1 MEEKDKDKDKGD
13 ALLDEPEM
21 SESEILKARL
31 KFFFLLVGVL
41 LILIIIS
48 IILLIA
54 LDKDLPPPKMENL
67 NNWNDSYR
75 KAEEFVSKLNRTE
88 KVGLLYGVENMR
100 FLNIKDKTELDG
112 LCVGEIPPIKKNNKT
127 IFKGMCLQD
136 GPAGVRFADGHSIS
150 WQSNLNLAATFN
162 RTLMYEVG
170 KTQGLEN
177 KEKGINTF
185 LSPCVNIMRNP
196 QAGRVWEAFGEDP
209 FYSGVCATEMIRGIQ
224 DVGVIATIKH
234 FVGNDQETYRH
245 ASSSNIDMG
254 PLMDIYV
261 EPFYR
266 PIHEARVGAVMS
278 AYSAVNNTYASE
290 NKALLTDILRGILGF
305 RGFVMS
311 DWWAIYNNHSDNFNS
326 GLDMNMPGGK
336 YFGKYYGREQSFWSC
351 LEEYEDEDI
360 INKTRINESATR
372 IIATMYQMNQMDKY
386 PDVHLFKE
394 TKTPERIKLQR
405 DAATESQVLLK
416 NEDNILPLNNIKSIA
431 VIGNAAQKRDCGEDG
446 DLLCQNNTN
455 RVQNGHIHLGY
466 GSGTTTFNYTVAPIE
481 GIKELAK
488 ARGIEV
494 KESGRLIYDD
504 DEDGVHIGATENIDL
519 GVEAAKDCDVA
530 IVFAKADSGEEYG
543 YVENTIGDRPDLDLW
558 HGADE
563 LIKKVAQVNKNVIVV
578 IDAPAVVNVPW
589 LNKVKAVI
597 FSGFAGAESGH
608 AIADVLFG
616 VVNPSG
622 HLPFTWAEIDDYC
635 TKIENIANQ
644 TILPNGKTYAAEYRY
659 EGVDSAGK
667 KDDRPGYD
675 MEQYNYTE
683 GLYVGQ
689 RWFNKHHIKPIFPFG
704 FGLTYTTFGYNNFKI
719 SMKEEGL
726 FAEFDVK
733 NEGNVTGS
741 AVPMMFLTFPENI
754 GDYPKY
760 IFKGF
765 EKIKLKPGEIKN
777 VVIRADPHALSYFD
791 VKQNRYVRV
800 TNGKIKIYIGENG
813 DPQQAKLMAEVD
825 SKFVPNPVRRYY

>member
-1 MEEKDKDKDKGD
+1 MEEKDKDKGKGD
-13 ALLDEPEM
+13 ALLEEPEM
-21 SESEILKARL
+21 SEGEILKARL
-31 KFFFLLVGVL
+31 KFFSLLVAVL
-41 LILIIIS
+41 LVLIIIS

-54 LDKDLPPPKMENL
+54 LDKDLPPQKMENL

-75 KAEEFVSKLNRTE
+75 KAEEFVSKLNRHE
-88 KVGLLYGVENMR
+88 KVGLLYGTENMR
-100 FLNIKDKTELDG
+100 FLTIKEKEKLDG
-112 LCVGEIPPIKKNNKT
+112 LCVGEISPIIKNNKT

-136 GPAGVRFADGHSIS
+136 GPAGVRFAKGSAIS

-209 FYSGVCATEMIRGIQ
+209 FYSGVCATEMIKGIQ

-245 ASSSNIDMG
+245 ASSSNIDMS

-266 PIHEARVGAVMS
+266 PIHEAKVGAVMS

-290 NKALLTDILRGILGF
+290 NKVLITDILRGILGF

-326 GLDMNMPGGK
+326 GLDMNMPGGT
-336 YFGKYYGREQSFWSC
+336 YFGNHYGREDSFWSC
-351 LEEYEDEDI
+351 LEKYEDDGI

-372 IIATMYQMNQMDKY
+372 IIAAMYQMNQMDNF

-416 NEDNILPLNNIKSIA
+416 NEDNILPLKNVKSIA

-446 DLLCQNNTN
+446 DLLCQNDTN
-455 RVQNGHIHLGY
+455 KVQNGYIPLGY
-466 GSGTTTFNYTVAPIE
+466 GSGTTTFNYTISPIE
-481 GIKELAK
+481 GIREIAK
-488 ARGIEV
+488 NRGIDIV
-494 KESGRLIYDD
+494 ESGRLDYT
-504 DEDGVHIGATENIDL
+504 DEDCVHIEAQEDFDMGEK
-519 GVEAAKDCDVA
+519 AAKEAEVA

-558 HGADE
+558 HGANL
-563 LIKKVAQVNKNVIVV
+563 LIQKVAKVNKNIIVV

-589 LNKVKAVI
+589 LDDVKAVI
-597 FSGFAGAESGH
+597 FSGFPGAEAGH
-608 AIADVLFG
+608 AIADILFG
-616 VVNPSG
+616 EVNPSG

-635 TKIENIANQ
+635 TKIEHIANQ
-644 TILPNGKTYAAEYRY
+644 TKLPNGKTYAAEYRY
-659 EGVDSAGK
+659 EGVDSAGLR
-667 KDDRPGYD
+667 DDRPGYD
-675 MEQYNYTE
+675 MEQYDYTE

-689 RWFNKHHIKPIFPFG
+689 RWFNKHHKKPIFPFG
-704 FGLTYTTFGYNNFKI
+704 FGLTYTSFGYNNFKV

-765 EKIKLKPGEIKN
+765 EKVKLKPGEIRK
-777 VVIRADPHALSYFD
+777 VVIKADPHALSYFN
-791 VKQNRYVRV
+791 VEKNQYVRV
-800 TNGKIKIYIGENG
+800 TNGKIKVYIGENG
-813 DPQQAKLMAEVD
+813 DPQQTKLMAEVD
-825 SKFVPNPVRRYY
+825 SKFESNPNKKY